1 MLLAMGELL
10 NAWRRMDMKRAMT
23 AALALTMLAGSVAMA
38 DSGRDSPKTQD
49 RRGHVN
55 ERHDSKSRDHDRRG
69 RDDHKDW
76 GKDRRNDHRRDDDK
90 RWDHRRDGR
99 MGVMGVMMITGGAI
113 GVVGET
119 MTVTGI
125 IGAVGAMTTIVGIG
139 ITTGMIGT
147 GMIGTIVGTGTMTTG
162 TTMDVGTGW
171 GSITGRGGIARE
183 GGTAASACPLPTTRG
198 LTGFMTMGGAA
209 YAGRRMGIIGCGWI
223 TMPFSR

>member
-1 MLLAMGELL
+1 MST
-10 NAWRRMDMKRAMT
+10 NDMTRKVGITIGVVATITRIGARIAGTTIGGMT
-23 AALALTMLAGSVAMA
+23 TSAGIIV
-38 DSGRDSPKTQD
+38 
-49 RRGHVN
+49 V
-55 ERHDSKSRDHDRRG
+55 
-69 RDDHKDW
+69 
-76 GKDRRNDHRRDDDK
+76 
-90 RWDHRRDGR
+90 